1 MDLYFYWNW
10 NYSLFQKI
18 IALGYFSGPTM
29 KLRRPVVLQMYQGEI
44 ESFYRE

>member
-10 NYSLFQKI
+10 NNGYFQKI
-18 IALGYFSGPTM
+18 IELCYFSGPTM
-29 KLRRPVVLQMYQGEI
+29 KLRRPVVLQMYQDEI